1 MISGLGRGYVL
12 RARTQPALLVALPFL
27 AFLLYLRGDPI
38 IGVAIPV
45 VSVLGVVAFTNEIV
59 RGRGRHLEKRL
70 IRKWGGLPTTARLRW
85 SGGKVAALRRSEL
98 ERFVGVELPTEED
111 ERADPAEADR
121 AYADAVKMAIEKL
134 GRNTLLQTENIGY
147 GFRRNM
153 LAWKSVEFWLIALA
167 AILNFSVGWWSEFP
181 TSTYFVWSAHGLALL
196 AWIFF
201 VNEAWV
207 RDQAESYADQFF
219 AEVRSSA
226 TDNVQA

>member
-27 AFLLYLRGDPI
+27 AFLLYLRGDPL
-38 IGVAIPV
+38 IGAVIPV
-45 VSVLGVVAFTNEIV
+45 VSILGVVAFMNEIV
-59 RGRGRHLEKRL
+59 RGRGRRLEKRL
-70 IRKWGGLPTTARLRW
+70 IQRWGGLPTTARLRW
-85 SGGKVAALRRSEL
+85 SGGKTTALRRAEL
-98 ERFVGVELPTEED
+98 ERFVGVALPTEED

-121 AYADAVKMAIEKL
+121 TYVEAVKMAIEKL
-134 GRNTLLQTENIGY
+134 GRNSLLQTENIGY

-153 LAWKSVEFWLIALA
+153 LAWKTVEFWLIALA
-167 AILNFSVGWWSEFP
+167 AVLNLSVGWSSGFP
-181 TSTYFVWSAHGLALL
+181 ATTYFVWAGHTLAIL

-219 AEVRSSA
+219 VEVRSSA
-226 TDNVQA
+226 QDKIEA